1 MRSGETIQAAVESM
15 ADLNVNAYLFNCT
28 SPEAIS
34 SGLDEIRELT
44 DQPFGAYPNRLSIPE
59 GWTLDND
66 VATGYRVDLDVASFV
81 EYARRWVDQGASIIG
96 VCCRVGPEYIE
107 ALAESLAQ

>member
-1 MRSGETIQAAVESM
+1 M